1 MLVSFYRIMGAKIGK
16 KAVLGKVQ
24 CYSFIVVE
32 LGRISYCHNGS
43 CSQSFGNPIAEGRTE
58 GYLASKAFKSATNVL

>member
-1 MLVSFYRIMGAKIGK
+1 MGAKIGK

-43 CSQSFGNPIAEGRTE
+43 CNHPCGNPIAVWSMEG
-58 GYLASKAFKSATNVL
+58 